1 MVHARHLHALLVATN
16 LFWFQAIRQTVAT
29 LAVSMGQELG
39 YSTKEKGWLIAAP
52 SVGNIV
58 TQLFGSHLERAI
70 GARMTITLA
79 VSGLAA
85 GCLLVPVACSTSLS
99 SGLLVLA
106 AQGFVFGPMFP
117 AHSVLLSRWTLPS
130 ERGWASAQGELAISI
145 ASMGAPLL
153 VASLA
158 TAAGWRVGFY
168 SVGTLCVLYVIFG
181 WLRFG
186 FSSPRECPYVSEA
199 ERALLSPSGTGDS
212 VPAEKESKGSRSGA
226 MDSSAGSAA
235 PMHHVLLHPSIL
247 ALFSCHMVYNL
258 TTLSINSWMPSYY
271 AEVLGLSPDEAK
283 LHLTLPHLTAM
294 LVKLGVSHIAG
305 TIRDS
310 FGASMLATR
319 RTMCVLG
326 YAGTAAPV
334 LLLPLLTHSPAYLTT
349 SCFCM
354 ALAGTGLHAE
364 GFRANY
370 LDVTRAHVGLVS
382 GVGNCLSSVAAMFA
396 PLIVG
401 ALVQGAGNWDPVW
414 YCISAGCAMSAVIFA
429 AFSSVTPVEEAL
441 AADAAGKAKKTQ

>member
-1 MVHARHLHALLVATN
+1 MNGGREFAQIASDARGSPHRSIRPARHRIPRRQQTGKSACKKMVHARHLHALLVATN

-271 AEVLGLSPDEAK
+271 AEVRRDARS
-283 LHLTLPHLTAM
+283 
-294 LVKLGVSHIAG
+294 IG
-305 TIRDS
+305 TPAQPPRS
-310 FGASMLATR
+310 TRNRAVRPPQRRLCGRRCSNCR
-319 RTMCVLG
+319 RTL
-326 YAGTAAPV
+326 
-334 LLLPLLTHSPAYLTT
+334 
-349 SCFCM
+349 
-354 ALAGTGLHAE
+354 
-364 GFRANY
+364 R
-370 LDVTRAHVGLVS
+370 
-382 GVGNCLSSVAAMFA
+382 SS
-396 PLIVG
+396 
-401 ALVQGAGNWDPVW
+401 
-414 YCISAGCAMSAVIFA
+414 
-429 AFSSVTPVEEAL
+429 T
-441 AADAAGKAKKTQ
+441 